1 MTKRD
6 RGTQLAA
13 HQELAA
19 RLAVVLVPIV
29 CFGRAISYPFAR
41 SWDDGRF
48 IVDNPDVLHPSW
60 DALVRMFTTVQFEA
74 YHPLHLLSY
83 WLDAPWVGAEDL
95 QLTATV
101 VHSVSLALWIAAL
114 SLSYELMR
122 RLGAPLWAALLG
134 TLVFGVH
141 PAQVEVVCWASGRKD
156 VLALL
161 FSAASLLVQLVAAGP
176 YSGRAWLSRGL
187 YVCALLSKTTALP
200 LPLVA
205 LALDCLA
212 RKRSLREALIWQL
225 PSLLLGV
232 GVSFAVLT
240 IWREHSMVRQTLGDE
255 GLGLVRFVQTLGH
268 QLGTAVWPSRVSPM
282 YSTHSIAHWQPG
294 RTLLCGAYLGACSLA
309 VWSARGPRAHH
320 GLLAAGLLG
329 FGLFLLPAS
338 NIVPLYFPLQD
349 RYASL
354 PLFALGLAI
363 AGAGIAAPSAAKRK
377 PTRNFAIDA
386 GYVALIF
393 LCLRTVQ
400 YAGVW
405 QNELRLWGHAV
416 RAQPDADYAYLKL
429 GEVRREAGDFAGAIN
444 AYHGAIVL
452 APQRTLA
459 HAGLFEVVARRD
471 EQIFKLAPSRA
482 RQLAEQYYQRL
493 TNREQL
499 QAFPAQLWQLGYVR
513 SVELPIQALLLIEAI
528 PDAIVLQS
536 AQSAIK
542 ANRKSLAQFYLHALK
557 EKPKDQQLAALYDEP
572 YFRVVPPLA
581 SAGN

>member
-1 MTKRD
+1 M
-6 RGTQLAA
+6 A
-13 HQELAA
+13 
-19 RLAVVLVPIV
+19 LVPIV
-29 CFGRAISYPFAR
+29 CFGRALSYPLAR

-48 IVDNPDVLHPSW
+48 IVDNPDVPHPSW

-83 WLDAPWVGAEDL
+83 WLDVPWVGTHDL
-95 QLTATV
+95 QLTATA
-101 VHSVSLALWIAAL
+101 VHCVSLGLWIAAL

-161 FSAASLLVQLVAAGP
+161 FSAASLLVQLSAAGP

-212 RKRSLREALIWQL
+212 RKRTLRESLLWQL

-232 GVSFAVLT
+232 GVSFAVLS

-268 QLGTAVWPSRVSPM
+268 QLRTAVWPSRVSPM
-282 YSTHSIAHWQPG
+282 YSTHSIAHWQLG
-294 RTLLCGAYLGACSLA
+294 RTLLCGAYLVACVLA
-309 VWSARGPRAHH
+309 LRSTRG
-320 GLLAAGLLG
+320 LMAAGLVG

-338 NIVPLYFPLQD
+338 NLVPLYFPLQD

-363 AGAGIAAPSAAKRK
+363 AGAGIAAPSTAKQKK

-405 QNELRLWGHAV
+405 QSELRLWGHAV

-429 GEVRREAGDFAGAIN
+429 GEVR
-444 AYHGAIVL
+444 
-452 APQRTLA
+452 
-459 HAGLFEVVARRD
+459 
-471 EQIFKLAPSRA
+471 
-482 RQLAEQYYQRL
+482 
-493 TNREQL
+493 
-499 QAFPAQLWQLGYVR
+499 
-513 SVELPIQALLLIEAI
+513 
-528 PDAIVLQS
+528 
-536 AQSAIK
+536 
-542 ANRKSLAQFYLHALK
+542 
-557 EKPKDQQLAALYDEP
+557 
-572 YFRVVPPLA
+572 
-581 SAGN
+581 

>member
-6 RGTQLAA
+6 RGSQLAA
-13 HQELAA
+13 NQELAA
-19 RLAVVLVPIV
+19 RLAVVLVPLV
-29 CFGRAISYPFAR
+29 CFGRALAYPFAR
-41 SWDDGRF
+41 SWDDARF

-83 WLDAPWVGAEDL
+83 WLDAPWVGADDL

-101 VHSVSLALWIAAL
+101 MHSVSLALWIAAL

-161 FSAASLLVQLVAAGP
+161 FSAASLLVQLSAAGP

-212 RKRSLREALIWQL
+212 RKRSLREALIWHL

-240 IWREHSMVRQTLGDE
+240 IWQEHSMVRQTLGDE
-255 GLGLVRFVQTLGH
+255 GLSVVRFVQTLGH

-282 YSTHSIAHWQPG
+282 YSTHSIARWDLG
-294 RTLLCGAYLGACSLA
+294 RTLLCGAYLFACGLA
-309 VWSARGPRAHH
+309 LWSRRG
-320 GLLAAGLLG
+320 LWAAGLLG

-338 NIVPLYFPLQD
+338 NLVPLYFPLQD

-363 AGAGIAAPSAAKRK
+363 AGAGIAAPSTAKRK
-377 PTRNFAIDA
+377 TTRNFAIDA

-429 GEVRREAGDFAGAIN
+429 GEVRREARDFAGAIR

-471 EQIFKLAPSRA
+471 EHFFKLAPSRA

-493 TNREQL
+493 TNRDKL
-499 QAFPAQLWQLGYVR
+499 QAFPAQLWSLGYAR

-536 AQSAIK
+536 AQSALK

-557 EKPKDQQLAALYDEP
+557 ERPKDPLLAVLYDEP

-581 SAGN
+581 STGN

>member
-6 RGTQLAA
+6 RGAQLGAN
-13 HQELAA
+13 QELAA
-19 RLAVVLVPIV
+19 RVAVVLVPLV
-29 CFGRAISYPFAR
+29 CFGRALAYPFAR
-41 SWDDGRF
+41 SWDDARF
-48 IVDNPDVLHPSW
+48 IADNPDVMHPSW
-60 DALVRMFTTVQFEA
+60 AAFVRMFTTVQFEA

-161 FSAASLLVQLVAAGP
+161 FSAASLLVQLSAAGP

-212 RKRSLREALIWQL
+212 RKRALREAMIWHL
-225 PSLLLGV
+225 PSLLLGA

-240 IWREHSMVRQTLGDE
+240 IWQEHSMVRQTLGDE
-255 GLGLVRFVQTLGH
+255 GLGFVRFVQTLGH

-282 YSTHSIAHWQPG
+282 YSTHSIAGWDLG
-294 RTLLCGAYLGACSLA
+294 RTLLCGAYLVACGLA
-309 VWSARGPRAHH
+309 LWSRRG
-320 GLLAAGLLG
+320 LWAAGLLG

-338 NIVPLYFPLQD
+338 NLVPLYFPLQD

-363 AGAGIAAPSAAKRK
+363 AGAGIAAPTTTKRK
-377 PTRNFAIDA
+377 PTRNVAIDA

-405 QNELRLWGHAV
+405 QDELRLWGHAV

-429 GEVRREAGDFAGAIN
+429 GEVRREAGDFAGAIR

-471 EQIFKLAPSRA
+471 EQVFKLAPSRA

-493 TNREQL
+493 TKRDQL
-499 QAFPAQLWQLGYVR
+499 QAFPAQLWSLGYVR

-542 ANRKSLAQFYLHALK
+542 ANRKTLAQFYLHALK
-557 EKPKDQQLAALYDEP
+557 ERPKDPLLAALYDEP

-581 SAGN
+581 STGN

>member
-1 MTKRD
+1 MKKRD
-6 RGTQLAA
+6 RGSRRAA
-13 HQELAA
+13 KPAAALPELWA
-19 RLAVVLVPIV
+19 RLALLLVPV
-29 CFGRAISYPFAR
+29 LCFGRALAYPFAR

-48 IVDNPDVLHPSW
+48 IVDNPDVLQPSW
-60 DALVRMFTTVQFEA
+60 GALVRMFTTVQFEA

-83 WLDAPWVGAEDL
+83 WLDVPWVGSDDL

-101 VHSVSLALWIAAL
+101 VHSVSLALWIAGL
-114 SLSYELMR
+114 LLSYELMR
-122 RLGAPLWAALLG
+122 RLDVPAWAALLG
-134 TLVFGVH
+134 TLAFGVH

-161 FSAASLLVQLVAAGP
+161 FSAASLLVQLSAASP
-176 YSGRAWLSRGL
+176 FSGRAWLSRGL

-212 RKRSLREALIWQL
+212 RKRSLREALLWQL
-225 PSLLLGV
+225 PSLVLGT

-255 GLGLVRFVQTLGH
+255 GLGLVRFSQTLGH
-268 QLGTAVWPSRVSPM
+268 QLLTAVWPSRVSPM
-282 YSTHSIAHWQPG
+282 YSTQSIAHLQLG
-294 RTLLCGAYLGACSLA
+294 RTVVCVMYLLTCALVL
-309 VWSARGPRAHH
+309 WRRRG
-320 GLLAAGLLG
+320 LMAAGLLG

-338 NIVPLYFPLQD
+338 NLVPLYFPLQD

-354 PLFALGLAI
+354 PLFALGLAV
-363 AGAGIAAPSAAKRK
+363 AGCGNAQKRSLV
-377 PTRNFAIDA
+377 IDV

-393 LCLRTVQ
+393 LCARTVQ

-416 RAQPDADYAYLKL
+416 RAQPDADYALLKL
-429 GEVRREAGDFAGAIN
+429 GEVRREAADFEGAIR
-444 AYHGAIVL
+444 AYHGAIQL
-452 APQRTLA
+452 APKRTLA

-471 EQIFKLAPSRA
+471 EQRFKLTPSRA
-482 RQLAEQYYQRL
+482 RQLAEQYYKRL

-499 QAFPAQLWQLGYVR
+499 QAFPGELWAMGYVR

-536 AQSAIK
+536 AQSALK
-542 ANRKSLAQFYLHALK
+542 AERKSLALFYLHMLK
-557 EKPKDQQLAALYDEP
+557 ERPKDPLLAALYDEP
-572 YFRVVPPLA
+572 YFRVVPSLVVA
-581 SAGN
+581 DN